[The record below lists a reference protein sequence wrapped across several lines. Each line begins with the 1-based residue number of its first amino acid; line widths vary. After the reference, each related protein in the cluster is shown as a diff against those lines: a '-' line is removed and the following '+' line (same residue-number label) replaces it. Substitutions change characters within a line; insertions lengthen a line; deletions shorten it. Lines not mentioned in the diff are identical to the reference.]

1 MRWMILPF
9 LLCSI
14 GLAFGQDAPTSQTGA
29 IPYFLRLERLRPYV
43 DVCILVRSDG
53 QYHLEILER
62 EKIRILEG
70 TLSTTVLDGLKQT
83 ASSEKL
89 IELQQQDIRTP
100 LVESGR
106 DEVLL
111 SILRL
116 ERWQN
121 LRFADEQ
128 TREPYREL
136 LDPFLKWLGRVPLE
150 RAKSLTEEAARSTCL
165 PPARI
170 NLKMRSGENGI
181 SESRSSGELNRNYL
195 LRRTTRQF
203 DAGKLENSCVLVSLS
218 GAYHYRRSHRVRNKE
233 TKTVVIDGILAQDAF
248 HSLRSI
254 VDTDALKG
262 LPAGK
267 PPDGQFSAGTVTSLW
282 ITRETTTQEIT
293 AWRFV
298 YLTKFPGGGTDL
310 PQMIEHDSAVL
321 KPLNEWFK
329 TILGKEHEVQVKDP
343 SNPQCLP
350 EAQ

>member
-70 TLSTTVLDGLKQT
+70 TLSNTAMDGLRQT
-83 ASSEKL
+83 ASLEKL
-89 IELQQQDIRTP
+89 AQLQQQ
-100 LVESGR
+100 EF
-106 DEVLL
+106 LL
-111 SILRL
+111 SILRPG
-116 ERWQN
+116 RWQN

-136 LDPFLKWLGRVPLE
+136 LDPFLKWLGVPLE
-150 RAKSLTEEAARSTCL
+150 KAKSLTEEAARSNCL
-165 PPARI
+165 PPARL
-170 NLKMRSGENGI
+170 NLKTRFGENAI
-181 SESRSSGELNRNYL
+181 SESRSSAELNRHYL
-195 LRRTTRQF
+195 LRTTTRQF
-203 DAGKLENSCVLVSLS
+203 DAGRLENSCVLVSLS
-218 GAYHYRRSHRVRNKE
+218 GAYHYRRSQRIRNRE
-233 TKTVVIDGILAQDAF
+233 IKTVVIDGILSPDAF

-254 VDTDALKG
+254 VDADALKR
-262 LPAGK
+262 LPAEK
-267 PPDGQFSAGTVTSLW
+267 PPNGQFLAGTLTSLW
-282 ITRETTTQEIT
+282 IPREATTQEIT

-298 YLTKFPGGGTDL
+298 YLTKSPGSGTAV
-310 PQMIEHDSAVL
+310 PQMIERDNAVL
-321 KPLNEWFK
+321 KPLTEWFK
-329 TILGKEHEVQVKDP
+329 TILAKKHEVQVEDP
-343 SNPQCLP
+343 ANPQCLP

>member
-70 TLSTTVLDGLKQT
+70 TLSNTAMDGLRQT

-89 IELQQQDIRTP
+89 AQLQQQDIRTP
-100 LVESGR
+100 LVESGE
-106 DEVLL
+106 DEFLL
-111 SILRL
+111 SILRPG
-116 ERWQN
+116 RWQN

-150 RAKSLTEEAARSTCL
+150 KAKSLTEEAARSNCL
-165 PPARI
+165 PPARL
-170 NLKMRSGENGI
+170 NLKTRFGENAI
-181 SESRSSGELNRNYL
+181 SESRSSAELNRHYL
-195 LRRTTRQF
+195 LRTTTRQF
-203 DAGKLENSCVLVSLS
+203 DAGRLENSCVLVSLS
-218 GAYHYRRSHRVRNKE
+218 GAYHYRRSQRIRNRE
-233 TKTVVIDGILAQDAF
+233 IKTVVIDGILSQDAF
-248 HSLRSI
+248 RSLRSI
-254 VDTDALKG
+254 VDAEALKR
-262 LPAGK
+262 LPAEK
-267 PPDGQFSAGTVTSLW
+267 PPNGQFLAGTLTSLW
-282 ITRETTTQEIT
+282 IPREATTQEIT
-293 AWRFV
+293 AWRLV
-298 YLTKFPGGGTDL
+298 YLTKSPGGGTDL
-310 PQMIEHDSAVL
+310 PQMIEHHSAVL

-343 SNPQCLP
+343 ANPQCLP

>member
-1 MRWMILPF
+1 MRWMILSF

-14 GLAFGQDAPTSQTGA
+14 GLAFGQDAP
-29 IPYFLRLERLRPYV
+29 
-43 DVCILVRSDG
+43 
-53 QYHLEILER
+53 R

-106 DEVLL
+106 DELLL

-121 LRFADEQ
+121 LMFADEQ
-128 TREPYREL
+128 TREPYRQL

-150 RAKSLTEEAARSTCL
+150 KAKSLTEEAARSNCL
-165 PPARI
+165 PPARL
-170 NLKMRSGENGI
+170 NLKTRFGENAI
-181 SESRSSGELNRNYL
+181 SESRSSAELNRHYL
-195 LRRTTRQF
+195 LRTTTRQF
-203 DAGKLENSCVLVSLS
+203 DAGRLENSCVLVSLS
-218 GAYHYRRSHRVRNKE
+218 GAYHYRRSQRIRNRE
-233 TKTVVIDGILAQDAF
+233 INTVVIDGILSPDAF

-254 VDTDALKG
+254 VDADALKR
-262 LPAGK
+262 LPAEK
-267 PPDGQFSAGTVTSLW
+267 PPNGQFLAGTLTSLW
-282 ITRETTTQEIT
+282 LPREATTQEIT

-298 YLTKFPGGGTDL
+298 YLTKSPGGGTDL
-310 PQMIEHDSAVL
+310 PQMIEHDSAVV

-329 TILGKEHEVQVKDP
+329 TMLGKEHEVRVKDP
-343 SNPQCLP
+343 ANPQCLP